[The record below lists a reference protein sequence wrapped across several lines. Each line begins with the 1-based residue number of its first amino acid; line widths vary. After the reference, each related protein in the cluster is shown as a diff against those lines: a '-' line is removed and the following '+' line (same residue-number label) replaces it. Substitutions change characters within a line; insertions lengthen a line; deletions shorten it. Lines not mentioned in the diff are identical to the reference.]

1 MEPCESYK
9 TEAIK
14 YLENEFLSLKKGTI
28 CDVLKRN
35 KYNLIKTYIIL
46 KKLEEVQRKLGY
58 QERKPRKQRRVSI
71 LNESLRLQVSTIY
84 LLHYNN

>member
-1 MEPCESYK
+1 M
-9 TEAIK
+9 EAIE
-14 YLENEFLSLKKGTI
+14 YLENQFLSLKKGTI
-28 CDVLKRN
+28 CYTFKKN
-35 KYNLIKTYIIL
+35 EYNFIKTYIIL